1 MGEKYEKL
9 VRDKVVEILK
19 EKGIPYEERTATP
32 EEKSEVA
39 FRKLTEEVAEFL
51 EAKNLEELA
60 DVDQALDLKKSLPE
74 FKGWEEMKAK
84 KLAEKG
90 GFEKMTILKGEK

>member
-51 EAKNLEELA
+51 EELA